1 MTTPATVQKRQDLA
15 TFIRHELAAEP
26 AVQAVIGIGS
36 VASGLARPDSD
47 IDAIIFLDPFDWYIV
62 PAEFKW
68 CPSDGS
74 FHSIFGQK
82 PGLDECIQLDFAR
95 CDLAQWVTP
104 SYNWPEERRVEL
116 RQGWMAFDRTGHVTE
131 LIAERTAY
139 TRDVRMAKLDEAITW
154 LDQHLPEDGPER
166 RWNDLGP
173 VIAHDRL
180 LAAYYY
186 LVQALFAYNSR
197 WRPWRNREMSSLLAM
212 PWLPEGFADRILVL
226 MNAPVSDYTGYL
238 AQVDVLRGLFR
249 SIVDRLVTDG
259 EYGDDAISE
268 AFVRSHEEPGRA
280 WNMDEWN
287 LEHERRRG

>member
-1 MTTPATVQKRQDLA
+1 
-15 TFIRHELAAEP
+15 
-26 AVQAVIGIGS
+26 
-36 VASGLARPDSD
+36 
-47 IDAIIFLDPFDWYIV
+47 
-62 PAEFKW
+62 
-68 CPSDGS
+68 
-74 FHSIFGQK
+74 
-82 PGLDECIQLDFAR
+82 
-95 CDLAQWVTP
+95 
-104 SYNWPEERRVEL
+104 
-116 RQGWMAFDRTGHVTE
+116 
-131 LIAERTAY
+131 
-139 TRDVRMAKLDEAITW
+139 MAKLDEAITW
-154 LDQHLPEDGPER
+154 LDQHLSEDGPER

-226 MNAPVSDYTGYL
+226 MNAPASNYDGYL
-238 AQVDVLRGLFR
+238 TQVDVLRGLFR

-268 AFVRSHEEPGRA
+268 AFVRSHDEPGRV

-287 LEHERRRG
+287 LKHQKRRG